1 MDPDESTASGVGRPP
16 GAAPPELGALW
27 EALGAHGEGEG
38 GCVPWCPICR
48 TADVLRG
55 TTPPEILDQWAD
67 VQREALLTLRALI
80 DHYVR
85 RTEQRP
91 AEEAKVEEIPID

>member
-1 MDPDESTASGVGRPP
+1 VDPDEGTASGAARPP

-27 EALGAHGEGEG
+27 EALGTHGEGDS
-38 GCVPWCPICR
+38 CVPWCPICR

-55 TTPPEILDQWAD
+55 TTPPEILDQWAEIH
-67 VQREALLTLRALI
+67 REALLTLRAVI

-91 AEEAKVEEIPID
+91 AEAATVEEIPID